1 MLGNTSE
8 KLSIRYIKI
17 HKNFMENT
25 QSNWE
30 ISNMDDY
37 VKMLNENDG
46 SFSVFE
52 VLNKYHKVRLYF
64 DIENI
69 PRDQDKLIFDIING
83 LLSKIVELSNL
94 KGNKN
99 AEDIEYILT
108 ENKHSHTHEGRSY
121 HLIIYSLST
130 EMRNIQDF
138 LNYYVGNKFIGYE
151 YIDLS
156 VYSQNRL
163 FRAVNQKG
171 VSRDGDQL
179 YEDDKHEIIRNHI
192 NDLIIY
198 EDGLIPLT
206 VIQHTHNTE
215 EIYFTISYKDK
226 ITYRKMMDKNKVN
239 KFSGP
244 FYRNQP
250 MVKNTFIFNGV
261 QNANDVSEII
271 KNTQPY
277 KPLFVP
283 PTRPT
288 TPFIQK
294 NPAERAK
301 LMVKES
307 STSGDEEE
315 TTAETKK
322 ETTQEKPINEDEQIY
337 NKFVSLREFASMID
351 ENNKFEKLFN
361 EIIEHYKQFE
371 NFNEFRL
378 NKRQLENVFKFI
390 QTHYKI

>member
-69 PRDQDKLIFDIING
+69 PRDQDKLIFEIING

-94 KGNKN
+94 EGNN
-99 AEDIEYILT
+99 IEDIKYILT

-179 YEDDKHEIIRNHI
+179 YEDDKHEIIKTITDETTDETN
-192 NDLIIY
+192 
-198 EDGLIPLT
+198 LIPLT
-206 VIQHTHNTE
+206 VIQNTDGTVE
-215 EIYFTISYKDK
+215 FYFTISYKDK
-226 ITYRKMMDKNKVN
+226 ITYRRMMKKDKVN

-283 PTRPT
+283 QTRPT

-294 NPAERAK
+294 NPAEKAK

-307 STSGDEEE
+307 STPGDEEE
-315 TTAETKK
+315 TTQQTEKQ
-322 ETTQEKPINEDEQIY
+322 TTQEKPINEDEQIY

-351 ENNKFEKLFN
+351 ENNKFERLFN
-361 EIIEHYKQFE
+361 EIIEHYKHFE

-378 NKRQLENVFKFI
+378 NRRQLENVFEFI